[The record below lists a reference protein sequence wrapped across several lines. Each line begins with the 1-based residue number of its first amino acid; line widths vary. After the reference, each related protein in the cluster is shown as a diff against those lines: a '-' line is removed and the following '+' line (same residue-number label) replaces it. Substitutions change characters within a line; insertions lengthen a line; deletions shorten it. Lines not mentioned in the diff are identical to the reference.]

1 MGCIPGCGCR
11 HHLPDR
17 RWRFGGDQHRVDQCW
32 LVTCCP
38 GILGIVLGAREDIAG
53 RAGVQD
59 EAAGLGED
67 IGVAGNRESRQDR
80 NEAPFS

>member
-1 MGCIPGCGCR
+1 MGCVPCGGSR
-11 HHLPDR
+11 HHVPDGH
-17 RWRFGGDQHRVDQCW
+17 WRLGGDQHRADQCW
-32 LVTCCP
+32 LVTWCP
-38 GILGIVLGAREDIAG
+38 GVFGIVLGAREDITG

-67 IGVAGNRESRQDR
+67 IGVAGNWESRQDR